1 MGTHILSSLFA
12 SLALTA
18 TLAAHAQQPPQN
30 PQQPPAG
37 QQQPP
42 APAAPFKPDF
52 VIPKPDGP
60 TGPPQTQQ
68 PLNIPA
74 TVGDLYVIGP
84 QDTLAVTVVDEP
96 DLTRRY
102 IVDSDGAIQMPYLG
116 RVAAAGL
123 TVEDL
128 RHSIT
133 NALQK
138 DWIKNP
144 QVLVGVEQYKARSV
158 LVTGAVRSPQRVTLT
173 GLTMSLLEALT
184 LAGSPTSQ
192 AANEV
197 TVVRAKIKP
206 GQKEPESITV
216 DRRELEL
223 GKAGRDVVL
232 EDGDIINVPEA
243 QKFWVSGAVKN
254 TGQYVYE
261 SGMTVARALIVA
273 GGLSER
279 GSDRR
284 ITIKREINGKVQ
296 EISVKSEDKIKPNDE
311 IVVGQRLF

>member
-1 MGTHILSSLFA
+1 MGTHIFTSLLT

-18 TLAAHAQQPPQN
+18 TLAAQAQP
-30 PQQPPAG
+30 PQQPP
-37 QQQPP
+37 P
-42 APAAPFKPDF
+42 AQAPPFKPDF

-60 TGPPQTQQ
+60 AGPPQTQQ
-68 PLNIPA
+68 PTAPVI
-74 TVGDLYVIGP
+74 GDLYVIGP

-96 DLTRRY
+96 DLTRQY
-102 IVDSDGAIQMPYLG
+102 TVDSDGAIQMPYLG
-116 RVAAAGL
+116 RVAAAGS

-128 RHSIT
+128 RHRIT
-133 NALQK
+133 TALQK
-138 DWIKNP
+138 DWIRNP
-144 QVLVGVEQYKARSV
+144 QVLVGVQQYKARSV
-158 LVTGAVRSPQRVTLT
+158 LVTGAVRAPQRVTLT

-223 GKAGRDVVL
+223 GKAGRDVIL

-254 TGQYVYE
+254 QGQYVYE
-261 SGMTVARALIVA
+261 TGMTVARALIVA

-284 ITIKREINGKVQ
+284 ITIKREIGGKIQ
-296 EISVKSEDKIKPNDE
+296 EISVKPEDKIKPNDE